1 MMLQPF
7 QFGYNLGSGEARL
20 VYNSTRV
27 DDGLWH
33 RIRATRLDQTASL
46 MVRMTL
52 YTQMAMYT
60 LMTLMTL

>member
-1 MMLQPF
+1 MNSYF
-7 QFGYNLGSGEARL
+7 QFSFNLGSGEAHL

-46 MVRMTL
+46 MVIMMVAKTMRMK
-52 YTQMAMYT
+52 MH
-60 LMTLMTL
+60 